1 MGKICKTADWSLY
14 SWRMKDLNI
23 YYSPLFYFNIDRLIV
38 SVVYSFIIQKVF
50 NFNDTKLFLSLNV
63 LNLNKNN
70 SILRLLVY

>member
-1 MGKICKTADWSLY
+1 
-14 SWRMKDLNI
+14 MKDLNI

-50 NFNDTKLFLSLNV
+50 NFYDTKLFLSLNV